1 MKMNRRKRLF
11 LLFFSLGLVLTVLL
25 LVLMDRSKTPV
36 SSGEEDFV
44 RGADLTIS
52 NFQHTAT
59 EKGKILWTLEADTA
73 AYRKQ
78 DKLVGLFSVKIDY
91 FQEDGSKIT
100 ATSKKGLANTGTH
113 DLKLMESVEVISPD
127 YRVNSEELSYVAEI
141 KTFIS
146 PGKTFISGEGFFV
159 EADSARYET
168 ASGLLFLSGK
178 VKGELHES
186 P

>member
-25 LVLMDRSKTPV
+25 LVLMDRSKNPA
-36 SSGEEDFV
+36 SSEEDFMS
-44 RGADLTIS
+44 GADLTIS

-59 EKGKILWTLEADTA
+59 EKGKILWTLEADKA
-73 AYRKQ
+73 AYRKK
-78 DKLVGLFSVKIDY
+78 DKLVGLFSVKLDY

-113 DLKLMESVEVISPD
+113 DLKLMESVEVISPA
-127 YRVNSEELSYVAEI
+127 YRVNSEELSYIAES

-168 ASGLLFLSGK
+168 ASGLLFLSGN